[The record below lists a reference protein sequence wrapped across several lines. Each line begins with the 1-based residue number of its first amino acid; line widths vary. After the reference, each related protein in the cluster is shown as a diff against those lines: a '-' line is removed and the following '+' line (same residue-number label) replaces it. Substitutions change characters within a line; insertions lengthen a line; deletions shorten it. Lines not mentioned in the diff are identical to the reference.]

1 MPVQAGGGGMTF
13 RPQIERGYITPHSLH
28 YVGAQRLHSTYSKTG
43 KVDIS
48 FIHLCEQ
55 SIV

>member
-1 MPVQAGGGGMTF
+1 MPVQAGGGGITF

-28 YVGAQRLHSTYSKTG
+28 YVGAQRLHSTYSKAG